1 MSVVAAP
8 SLAQETARATETE
21 GAQLEE
27 IIVQARRRAESIQD
41 TPVAVSAINRAML
54 EQRFA
59 NTLADL
65 QGVAPNVVLD
75 AGGAFGQAA
84 YFAIRGISYQDV
96 ESSFD
101 PAIGVTIDGVFIGR
115 NIGSLTDFF
124 DIEQVEILRGPQGT
138 LFGRNTIG
146 GTINVR
152 TARPSGLE
160 AYKAIVTYGNEGTLN
175 LRASADLPLIDGKLA
190 ARISALS
197 LSSDGFWR
205 NEFTPQPTDA
215 SFTDVTAVRAS
226 LRYTPTADWTIDLIV
241 DHTSDRSG
249 TQGFI
254 PAHSTTP
261 LSCSPALSAADC
273 AIAQQ
278 AIPQAQQSVFAALA
292 LGAGVPI
299 AEVDRFTSGLNP
311 YVTKPDGQFR
321 QNIESSG
328 AVLDVTWDTD
338 IGTLRSITGWRR
350 FEADPVY
357 DFDAL
362 PVRLYDV
369 GRPETQDQFS
379 QEFQINTDFGLPAFN
394 LIAGLYFFRQEYEI
408 EATAGG
414 MLIGLPTATVITNI
428 TGQTSKSYAV
438 YAEGTYNFTD
448 AFSATLGGR
457 VTRDEKDF
465 HTTILFA
472 SGDYGGVRCV
482 AADMVGFTRCEADY
496 DSTETTPRAILQYKF
511 TDDLNVYGS
520 YSKGY
525 KAGGFSGRGQT
536 PTSIGPFK
544 PEKVDAYE
552 IGIKS
557 SWFERRLRANLTG
570 FYNKYDGLQVDIV
583 QPEPLSPTGTE
594 TIVTNAASAETRGVE
609 LEVSANATD
618 SLSFNVAVGYLDAE
632 YKEFGQAILVDG
644 MPVLRPDGTA
654 IVEDLSHFD
663 MRRAPK
669 WSYSIGGAY
678 SAPIAAN
685 LLGAIRLDYRHTS
698 ETFTT
703 VRNQPYGR
711 RGSLGLLD
719 GSISVSGSD
728 ERYTLALYG
737 KNLTDEKYI
746 NSAQPIGEGSLTW
759 EGSLGGFA
767 FYAPRREYGVE
778 LTAKF

>member
-338 IGTLRSITGWRR
+338 IGTLRSITGWRMKSK
-350 FEADPVY
+350 
-357 DFDAL
+357 
-362 PVRLYDV
+362 
-369 GRPETQDQFS
+369 RP
-379 QEFQINTDFGLPAFN
+379 PA
-394 LIAGLYFFRQEYEI
+394 
-408 EATAGG
+408 
-414 MLIGLPTATVITNI
+414 V
-428 TGQTSKSYAV
+428 
-438 YAEGTYNFTD
+438 
-448 AFSATLGGR
+448 
-457 VTRDEKDF
+457 
-465 HTTILFA
+465 
-472 SGDYGGVRCV
+472 C
-482 AADMVGFTRCEADY
+482 
-496 DSTETTPRAILQYKF
+496 
-511 TDDLNVYGS
+511 
-520 YSKGY
+520 
-525 KAGGFSGRGQT
+525 
-536 PTSIGPFK
+536 
-544 PEKVDAYE
+544 
-552 IGIKS
+552 
-557 SWFERRLRANLTG
+557 
-570 FYNKYDGLQVDIV
+570 
-583 QPEPLSPTGTE
+583 
-594 TIVTNAASAETRGVE
+594 
-609 LEVSANATD
+609 
-618 SLSFNVAVGYLDAE
+618 
-632 YKEFGQAILVDG
+632 
-644 MPVLRPDGTA
+644 
-654 IVEDLSHFD
+654 
-663 MRRAPK
+663 
-669 WSYSIGGAY
+669 
-678 SAPIAAN
+678 
-685 LLGAIRLDYRHTS
+685 
-698 ETFTT
+698 
-703 VRNQPYGR
+703 
-711 RGSLGLLD
+711 
-719 GSISVSGSD
+719 
-728 ERYTLALYG
+728 
-737 KNLTDEKYI
+737 
-746 NSAQPIGEGSLTW
+746 
-759 EGSLGGFA
+759 
-767 FYAPRREYGVE
+767 
-778 LTAKF
+778 